1 VLRRAVLFAEGLE
14 LEGPLMRRML
24 AASVFGHGVSGIV
37 EASAV
42 LPSAERISTVD
53 DAGAAPTNLAEVEK
67 AHIKRVLAQVEGNIT
82 RAAIA
87 LGIDR
92 RTLQRKLKAYGL
104 PVEDA

>member
-1 VLRRAVLFAEGLE
+1 
-14 LEGPLMRRML
+14 
-24 AASVFGHGVSGIV
+24 VFGHGVSGAT
-37 EASAV
+37 ESTAQ
-42 LPSAERISTVD
+42 PSADRISTPLSD
-53 DAGAAPTNLAEVEK
+53 DANAATTNLAEVEK

-104 PVEDA
+104 PSEDV